1 MSNHC
6 RDPVKTKE
14 LNHHCQIC
22 GKSFATESSLSLHQ
36 TRKHQELNGE
46 DNSIRNLKAKK
57 YICRT
62 CSKSYTTESALQIH
76 SSKVRNIRYLLFE
89 GKSFDFLTQHKT
101 EPPAGITCRLCP
113 ESFISTQGLE
123 EHQKVAHPLDM
134 SRFQVQHHPPPPV
147 PCKTQKVFQTSFIS

>member
-6 RDPVKTKE
+6 RDPAAAKTRE

-46 DNSIRNLKAKK
+46 DSNTMRNLKAKK

-76 SSKVRNIRYLLFE
+76 SSKVIE
-89 GKSFDFLTQHKT
+89 Q
-101 EPPAGITCRLCP
+101 
-113 ESFISTQGLE
+113 
-123 EHQKVAHPLDM
+123 
-134 SRFQVQHHPPPPV
+134 
-147 PCKTQKVFQTSFIS
+147 